1 MLKTKKA
8 VANKSVHMFRFDVAC
23 TLLFPDLSRKKI
35 KSIMDN
41 GGAFLNKKRIKIAK
55 AVVMQNDLV
64 ELFWNEAEKSLQTI
78 KKEHFIFENDDFI
91 IFNKPA
97 GIPVQGT
104 LESDK
109 NTILYAIHRFDPKKY
124 PLEKLFLVHRLD
136 KDTSGLI
143 IIAKNSE
150 AQKEFE
156 QLFKN
161 QKIQKIYKALCF
173 FTPKKHEGTITY
185 PIAPDIS
192 RKNTYF
198 AVTTDKKYPNQK
210 TAQTDYIVEKVLPH
224 GAALIACY
232 PKTGRTHQVRVHL
245 LSINCPIIGDK
256 TYAQNIYGHPYA
268 RSATRHLLHA
278 FELKFIFK
286 NENYVFECELPE
298 DFLLNH

>member
-1 MLKTKKA
+1 MLKTKKST
-8 VANKSVHMFRFDVAC
+8 ANKSMHNLRFDIVC
-23 TLLFPDLSRKKI
+23 TMLFPEMSRKKI
-35 KSIMDN
+35 KSIIDN
-41 GGAFLNKKRIKIAK
+41 GGAFLNKKRIKMAK
-55 AVVMQNDLV
+55 IFVMQNDLV
-64 ELFWNEAEKSLQTI
+64 ELFWNEAEKSLQVL
-78 KKEHFIFENDDFI
+78 KKENFIFECDDFI
-91 IFNKPA
+91 ILNKPA

-109 NTILYAIHRFDPKKY
+109 NTILHAIHKYDPKQY
-124 PLEKLFLVHRLD
+124 TLDKLLLVHRLD
-136 KDTSGLI
+136 KDTSGLM
-143 IIAKNSE
+143 IIAKNPP

-161 QKIQKIYKALCF
+161 QKIQKTYKALCF
-173 FTPKKHEGTITY
+173 FTPKKHEGTIDY

-210 TAQTDYIVEKVLPH
+210 SAQTDYIVEKKLPH
-224 GAALIACY
+224 GAALIACH

-245 LSINCPIIGDK
+245 LAINCPIVGDK

-278 FELKFIFK
+278 FELKFAFK
-286 NENYVFECELPE
+286 GTDYKFECPLPE
-298 DFLLNH
+298 DFNI